1 MSHTKCRTLSSTTMS
16 IQSLPLK
23 SNCYG
28 ASQFINEITS
38 LSPYICLY
46 CFRDEFDESD
56 LNLYLENTSSE
67 STTITN
73 LTEQQPAIF
82 VGPEIVITGSPT
94 REHRRLTATYSAPS
108 TFQKSETTNN
118 KVQN

>member
-1 MSHTKCRTLSSTTMS
+1 MGQANLLMKLRL
-16 IQSLPLK
+16 
-23 SNCYG
+23 Y
-28 ASQFINEITS
+28 
-38 LSPYICLY
+38 SPYICLY